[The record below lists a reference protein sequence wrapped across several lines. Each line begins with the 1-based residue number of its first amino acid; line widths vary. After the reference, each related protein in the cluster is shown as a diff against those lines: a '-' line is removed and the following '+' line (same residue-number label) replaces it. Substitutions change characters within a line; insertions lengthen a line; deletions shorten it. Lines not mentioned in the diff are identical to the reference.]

1 MTTRSYSDNQKD
13 NSAKT
18 TTDLARERNREAAD
32 RTLMSWIRT
41 SLALIAFGF
50 GINKLYKY
58 MEIIT
63 KHTNLDE
70 IEFAMTLG
78 GVFMALGT
86 LGLLGALLQHRIT
99 LKRIKSRDYDY
110 VPVLPLTEIM
120 AVCLLLV
127 GMFTVAEFFIILR
140 L

>member
-1 MTTRSYSDNQKD
+1 
-13 NSAKT
+13 
-18 TTDLARERNREAAD
+18 
-32 RTLMSWIRT
+32 MSWIRT

-140 L
+140 

>member
-1 MTTRSYSDNQKD
+1 MTTRSYSDNKKD

-140 L
+140 